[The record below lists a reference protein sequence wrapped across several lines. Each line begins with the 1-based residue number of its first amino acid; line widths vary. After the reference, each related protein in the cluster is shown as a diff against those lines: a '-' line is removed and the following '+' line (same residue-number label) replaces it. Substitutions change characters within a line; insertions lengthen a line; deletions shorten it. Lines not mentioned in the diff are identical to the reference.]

1 MEPGN
6 GITICVHYYRYDE
19 QYDGWRLWAWTDGE
33 PGIDRPFDGTDGF
46 GRIATLTVKPGTRRI
61 GLLLRRRSDV
71 ADWAERDGGE
81 RYADVEALPAQD
93 DGNGERRAIWLI
105 QGRAD
110 WFADPAQAQGALRE
124 ADAEMT
130 DLHGIRIAT
139 GVPLKPDRDYGWRL
153 LAGEQPATSTATAG
167 IAVEALNADR
177 HGYATEFR
185 CRSEQPLDPHVP
197 YTLVH
202 EQRGIRAA
210 VRLGGVFD
218 CPLFHER
225 YTYRGDDL
233 GCTYAPEETR
243 FRLWA
248 PTAAEAF
255 VVLYDTWDAPSGR
268 ALPMERGEQGTWTL
282 TVPRD
287 LHGTY
292 YTYRVR
298 VLGEWAEAADPY
310 ARAVSVNGDRAAVI
324 DLKRSDPEGWQADA
338 RPPLLHATDAIIY
351 EVHVRDFSI
360 HPESGM
366 RHKGLFLALT
376 EADTAMP
383 DGTPTGL
390 RHIRELGVTHVQL
403 LPIFDFSSI
412 DERERYHPPYSWGY
426 DPKNYNVPDGAY
438 STDPYDPLARIRELK
453 QAVLAL
459 HRNGLR
465 VIMDV
470 VYNHVH
476 DVNMSHL
483 GKLVPSYYF
492 RMTGANQYANGS
504 GVGNDTASE
513 RPMMRKLMTD
523 SVVYWARE
531 YHIDGFR
538 FDLMG
543 IHDVET
549 MQAIREALDAVDP
562 SIVIIGEGWNLN
574 TPLPEER
581 KAMQRN
587 AGRMRGIGHFNDAMR
602 DGLRGSAFDPRAAGF
617 IGGNHALIDQV
628 KGGVAGGIRYSDT
641 IGHFAVEPYH
651 NVNYAEAH
659 DNHTLWDKLQLTN
672 PDVSEDE
679 RMRMHKLAA
688 AVILTSQGIP
698 FLHAGQEFLRT
709 KQGEE
714 NSYRSPDAINRLD
727 WPRCARYRSVVD
739 AVKGW
744 IRLRRE
750 HPALRLPDAERIRR
764 HLRFL
769 DAPPGVLAYALVDH
783 AGGDAWHT
791 IVLLHNTARSDQT
804 VNLPFAGRW
813 RVVCDRDR
821 TGTDTLYELEGGAVS
836 VPALTSMALCFPGS

>member
-1 MEPGN
+1 MEPASS
-6 GITICVHYYRYDE
+6 ITITVHYYRFDE
-19 QYDGWRLWAWTDGE
+19 HYDGWSLWAWPEGE
-33 PGIDRPFDGTDGF
+33 PGMDRPFDGADGF
-46 GRIATLTVKPGTRRI
+46 GRIATLQVKAGTRRI
-61 GLLLRRRSDV
+61 GLLLRRRSES

-81 RYADVEALPAQD
+81 RYADLEALSGGGD
-93 DGNGERRAIWLI
+93 HREIWLI
-105 QGRAD
+105 QSREE
-110 WFADPAQAQGALRE
+110 WFAEPAHAQSALRE
-124 ADAEMT
+124 ASAEMT
-130 DLHGIRIAT
+130 DLHGIQVTTR
-139 GVPLKPDRDYGWRL
+139 VPLAPDRDYGWRL
-153 LAGEQPATSTATAG
+153 LADGRPVPGGA
-167 IAVEALNADR
+167 AVEALNADA
-177 HGYATEFR
+177 HGHATVFR
-185 CRSEQPLDPHVP
+185 CGTEQPLEPHMM
-197 YTLVH
+197 YTLAH
-202 EQRGIRAA
+202 EKRGIRAA
-210 VRLGGVFD
+210 VRLGSGVFD
-218 CPLFHER
+218 SPLFHER
-225 YTYRGDDL
+225 YTYHGDDL
-233 GCTYAPEETR
+233 GCTYSPGETR

-248 PTAAEAF
+248 PTASEAA
-255 VVLYDTWDAPSGR
+255 VVLYDGWDAPSGR
-268 ALPMERGEQGTWTL
+268 TVPMERGERGTWTL
-282 TVPRD
+282 TLPQD

-292 YTYRVR
+292 YTYRVN
-298 VLGEWAEAADPY
+298 VLGEWLEAADPY
-310 ARAVSVNGDRAAVI
+310 ARAVSVNGDRSVVV
-324 DLKRSDPEGWQADA
+324 DLKRSNPEGWDTDVK
-338 RPPLLHATDAIIY
+338 PPLLYATDAIIY
-351 EVHVRDFSI
+351 ELHVRDFSI

-376 EADTAMP
+376 EENTAAP

-412 DERERYHPPYSWGY
+412 DERERDHPPYNWGY

-438 STDPYDPLARIRELK
+438 SSDPCDPIARIRELK
-453 QAVLAL
+453 QAVQAL

-470 VYNHVH
+470 VFNHVF
-476 DVNMSHL
+476 DVKMSHL
-483 GKLVPSYYF
+483 GKLAPGYYF
-492 RMTGANQYANGS
+492 RMTGPDQFANGT

-543 IHDVET
+543 IHDVDT
-549 MQAIREALDAVDP
+549 MRAIRDALDAVDP

-574 TPLPEER
+574 TPLPEDK

-587 AGRMRGIGHFNDAMR
+587 ACRMRGIGHFNDAMR
-602 DGLRGSAFDPRAAGF
+602 DGLRGSSFDPRTPGF

-628 KGGVAGGIRYSDT
+628 KGGVAGGIRYNDG

-679 RMRMHKLAA
+679 RIRMHKLAA
-688 AVILTSQGIP
+688 AIILTSQGIP

-709 KQGEE
+709 KQGQE
-714 NSYRSPDAINRLD
+714 NSFRSPDEINRLD
-727 WPRCARYRSVVD
+727 WPRRAQYGFVVD

-750 HPALRLPDAERIRR
+750 HPALRLPDAEQIRR

-791 IVLLHNTARSDQT
+791 IVLLHNAVRGDQT
-804 VNLPFAGRW
+804 VNLPFPSRW

-821 TGTDTLYELEGGAVS
+821 AGTDTLYEVEGAQVN
-836 VPALTSMALCFPGS
+836 VPALASMALYSEGP